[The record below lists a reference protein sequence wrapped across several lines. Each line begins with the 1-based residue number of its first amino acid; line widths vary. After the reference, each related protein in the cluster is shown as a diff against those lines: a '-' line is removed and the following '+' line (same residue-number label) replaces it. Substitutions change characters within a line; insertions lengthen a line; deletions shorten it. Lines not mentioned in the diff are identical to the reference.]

1 VNHSMMKL
9 IDVIGV
15 FLTLSKII
23 DKFWLHT

>member
-1 VNHSMMKL
+1 MMTL
-9 IDVIGV
+9 IVVIGP